1 MTDTKPHTSSATN
14 PFFAPFDETE
24 AIPFSRITEADYL
37 PAIKR
42 GIELHSAEIDAIADN
57 PDEPTI
63 DNTLL
68 PLEYGGADL
77 TRVVEVMGPMTS
89 AMSTDTLMSIDAE
102 ATPLLAAHS
111 TEVSLNEKLWHR
123 IRSLYDRRHSL
134 GLDAPTMRLLTDCY
148 LSFTRN
154 GALLEGADRERFKE
168 LSASLADLSRRFG
181 ENLVLEMRDLRLTGT
196 DRAELSG
203 IPAHITGQVTDTPEG
218 GWSLAVSQPVFMEVM
233 RTADNRELRRR
244 LYRLYSG
251 RNFHTAH
258 DNTAILSEIAAL
270 RREKASLLG
279 YPTYAHFALAQR
291 MAATPDRVMKLLNDL
306 RDAYRPALAGEMES
320 LRRIAGHDIEPWD
333 YSYYAQKLKAA
344 KYDFD
349 ENAMKPY
356 LELSNVTKGVLHMAS
371 LLYGI
376 RFDEITGEVDTYHP
390 DVRVYRVS
398 HPDRGTLGLLYL
410 DFFARPT
417 KQPGAWMTEF
427 RGQMQRPDGTPQRPY
442 VTLVTNFVRPAS
454 GEPCLLRPSEAETL
468 LHETGHALH
477 SLLSDCRYP
486 SQAGTNVR
494 RDFVELPSQFNE
506 GFLTRPEFLE
516 VAGRHWQTGE
526 PVPQTLVDGLRRV
539 AAFGASYACLRQLG
553 FGLSDMAWHTLA
565 TDAEVAEATADP
577 AAFERKATASVAVFD
592 DPDGAP
598 HSQSFGHIFSGG
610 YAAGYYSYK
619 WAEVLA
625 ADAFEAVAPAPGSP
639 LDLEAAARFAGCV
652 LSQGDTADPADLY
665 RRFRGRD
672 ADPNALLRRDFPA
685 K

>member
-57 PDEPTI
+57 PDEPTV

-77 TRVVEVMGPMTS
+77 TRVVEIMGPMTS

-203 IPAHITGQVTDTPEG
+203 IPEHITGQVTDTPDG

-344 KYDFD
+344 DYDFD

-442 VTLVTNFVRPAS
+442 VTLVTNFVRPAD
-454 GEPCLLRPSEAETL
+454 GEPCLLRPS
-468 LHETGHALH
+468 
-477 SLLSDCRYP
+477 
-486 SQAGTNVR
+486 
-494 RDFVELPSQFNE
+494 
-506 GFLTRPEFLE
+506 
-516 VAGRHWQTGE
+516 
-526 PVPQTLVDGLRRV
+526 
-539 AAFGASYACLRQLG
+539 
-553 FGLSDMAWHTLA
+553 
-565 TDAEVAEATADP
+565 
-577 AAFERKATASVAVFD
+577 
-592 DPDGAP
+592 
-598 HSQSFGHIFSGG
+598 
-610 YAAGYYSYK
+610 
-619 WAEVLA
+619 
-625 ADAFEAVAPAPGSP
+625 
-639 LDLEAAARFAGCV
+639 
-652 LSQGDTADPADLY
+652 
-665 RRFRGRD
+665 
-672 ADPNALLRRDFPA
+672 
-685 K
+685 

>member
-1 MTDTKPHTSSATN
+1 MTDTTTQSATRTN
-14 PFFAPFDETE
+14 PFFTPFAEAE

-37 PAIKR
+37 PAIRR
-42 GIELHSAEIDAIADN
+42 GIELHRAEIDAIADN
-57 PDEPTI
+57 PEKPTVG
-63 DNTLL
+63 NTLL
-68 PLEYGGADL
+68 ALEYAGADL
-77 TRVVEVMGPMTS
+77 LRVEEVMGPMTS
-89 AMSTDTLMSIDAE
+89 AMSTDTLMAIDAE

-111 TEVSLNEKLWHR
+111 TEVALNEKLWKR
-123 IRSLYDRRHSL
+123 IRSLYDRRDSL

-148 LSFTRN
+148 QGFVRS
-154 GALLEGADRERFKE
+154 GALLEGDDRKRFKE
-168 LSASLADLSRRFG
+168 LRERLADLSRRFG
-181 ENLVLEMRDLRLTGT
+181 ENLVLEMRDLTLTGT
-196 DRAELSG
+196 DRSELAG
-203 IPAHITGQVTDTPEG
+203 IPAHITGQVADTPDG
-218 GWSLAVSQPVFMEVM
+218 GWSLAISQPVYMEVM

-251 RNFHTAH
+251 RNYHTAH
-258 DNTAILSEIAAL
+258 DNTAILGETASL
-270 RREKASLLG
+270 RRELAALLG
-279 YPTYAHFALAQR
+279 YPTYAHYALARR
-291 MAATPDRVMKLLNDL
+291 MASTPERVMKLLTDL
-306 RDAYRPALAGEMES
+306 RDAYRPALAGEMDS

-344 KYDFD
+344 EYDFD

-356 LELSNVTKGVLHMAS
+356 LELGNVIKGVFRIAS

-376 RFDEITGEVDTYHP
+376 GFEEITGQVDTYHP

-398 HPDRGTLGLLYL
+398 HPERGTLGLLYL
-410 DFFARPT
+410 DFFARRT

-427 RGQMQRPDGTPQRPY
+427 RGQMRRADGTDQRPY
-442 VTLVTNFVRPAS
+442 VTLVTNFVRPAD

-486 SQAGTNVR
+486 SQAGTNVS

-526 PVPQTLVDGLRRV
+526 PVPESLVKGLRRV

-553 FGLSDMAWHTLA
+553 FGMSDMAWHSLA
-565 TDAEVAEATADP
+565 TDTEAAAAAADP
-577 AAFERKATASVAVFD
+577 AAFERNATESVTVFED
-592 DPDGAP
+592 ADGAP

-625 ADAFEAVAPAPGSP
+625 ADAFEAVAPSADAP
-639 LDLEAAARFAGCV
+639 LDLEAASRFAACV

-672 ADPNALLRRDFPA
+672 ADPNALLRRDFPL